1 VAFPYKRQNQVKKK
15 KKKRKKEKEK
25 KRKERKRKESKK
37 KKKAKKKRKKK
48 KAEIVLEIKLY
59 YNFKVVPP
67 TRLHS
72 SGDSSRQRSS
82 CYKTSDNSSCQRS

>member
-1 VAFPYKRQNQVKKK
+1 VAFPYKGQNQV
-15 KKKRKKEKEK
+15 KRKKEKEK
-25 KRKERKRKESKK
+25 RKKKEKRKRKKKRKEKK
-37 KKKAKKKRKKK
+37 KEKRKKK
-48 KAEIVLEIKLY
+48 KKTEIVLEIKFY

>member
-1 VAFPYKRQNQVKKK
+1 MPCGFSLQKTKSSKKK
-15 KKKRKKEKEK
+15 KEKRKKKKEK
-25 KRKERKRKESKK
+25 KRKEKRKQKRKQKK
-37 KKKAKKKRKKK
+37 KKKEK
-48 KAEIVLEIKLY
+48 KAEIDLEIKFY

-72 SGDSSRQRSS
+72 SDDSSRQRSS